1 MSSLSPHPTA
11 HDPVRNMP
19 EAIRRLGLAAMLD
32 VLDYLPDTVA
42 FVKDAQGRYL
52 YANRTLLERL
62 GRSSVAGLQ
71 ACEVFPASL
80 GAAYTQQD
88 AAVLASQSSTGLG
101 LTEHLELHL
110 YPGGKA
116 GWCLTTKRRLGEGD
130 APAGLLGLSRD
141 LHLPRHDSGP
151 GSGLAA
157 ATARIETEYAA
168 PLTVPE
174 LARSAGLSVTTFER
188 QIRRVYGLTPT
199 QLLTRTRIE
208 AATRLLAQTSL
219 SVAQIAVDCGYFD
232 HSAFARAFKGAVGLT
247 PSGYRAFARGEAVKR

>member
-1 MSSLSPHPTA
+1 M
-11 HDPVRNMP
+11 PVLPPLLPDAKRIRVLP
-19 EAIRRLGLAAMLD
+19 EAIRRLGLDSLLD

-62 GRSSVAGLQ
+62 NRPASAVLGLQ
-71 ACEVFPASL
+71 ASEVFPASL

-88 AAVLASQSSTGLG
+88 TAVLAGRT

-116 GWCLTTKRRLGEGD
+116 GWCLTTKRMLGEPH
-130 APAGLLGLSRD
+130 APVGLLGLSRD
-141 LHLPRHDSGP
+141 LHLPRSHASAL
-151 GSGLAA
+151 GLAA
-157 ATARIETEYAA
+157 ATAQIEAEYAA
-168 PLTVPE
+168 PLSVPE

-199 QLLTRTRIE
+199 QLLTRTRIQ
-208 AATRLLAQTSL
+208 AATALLSQTSL
-219 SVAQIAVDCGYFD
+219 SVAQIAVECGYFD

-247 PSGYRAFARGEAVKR
+247 PSGFRGFVRGSTGEAKR

>member
-1 MSSLSPHPTA
+1 MSPFPLHPISQNPLQ
-11 HDPVRNMP
+11 DLP
-19 EAIRRLGLAAMLD
+19 EAVQRLGLDALLE
-32 VLDYLPDTVA
+32 VLNYLPDTVA

-71 ACEVFPASL
+71 ASEVFPPTL
-80 GAAYTQQD
+80 GAAYTRQD
-88 AAVLASQSSTGLG
+88 AAVLAGKN

-110 YPGGKA
+110 YSGGAA
-116 GWCLTTKRRLGEGD
+116 GWCLTTKRRLGHGA

-141 LHLPRHDSGP
+141 LHLPRHDSGL

-157 ATARIETEYAA
+157 ATARIESEFAA
-168 PLTVPE
+168 PPTVPE
-174 LARSAGLSVTTFER
+174 LARSARLSVTTFER

-208 AATRLLAQTSL
+208 AATRLLAQTEL

-247 PSGYRAFARGEAVKR
+247 PSGYRAFAGGEALRR

>member
-1 MSSLSPHPTA
+1 MSPFPLHPISQN
-11 HDPVRNMP
+11 PLQNLP
-19 EAIRRLGLAAMLD
+19 EAVQRLGLDALLE
-32 VLDYLPDTVA
+32 VLNYLPDTVA

-71 ACEVFPASL
+71 ASEVFPPTL
-80 GAAYTQQD
+80 GAAYTRQD
-88 AAVLASQSSTGLG
+88 AAVLAGKN

-110 YPGGKA
+110 YSGGAA
-116 GWCLTTKRRLGEGD
+116 GWCLTTKRRLGQGA

-141 LHLPRHDSGP
+141 LHLPRQQNSA
-151 GSGLAA
+151 SNTTGLAA

-168 PLTVPE
+168 PPSVPE
-174 LARSAGLSVTTFER
+174 LARSARLSVTTFER

-208 AATRLLAQTSL
+208 AATRLLAQTEL

-247 PSGYRAFARGEAVKR
+247 PSGYRAFAGGEALRR

>member
-1 MSSLSPHPTA
+1 MSRLPARTA
-11 HDPVRNMP
+11 FHHLPESVRQ
-19 EAIRRLGLAAMLD
+19 LGLDALLD
-32 VLDYLPDTVA
+32 VLGYLPDTVA

-62 GRSSVAGLQ
+62 GRTSVIGLQ
-71 ACEVFPASL
+71 AREVFPASL

-88 AAVLASQSSTGLG
+88 AAVLAGEN

-110 YPGGKA
+110 YPGGRA
-116 GWCLTTKRRLGEGD
+116 GWCLTTKRRLGEAD
-130 APAGLLGLSRD
+130 SPAGLLGLSRD
-141 LHLPRHDSGP
+141 LHLPRQQH
-151 GSGLAA
+151 SGLAA

-174 LARSAGLSVTTFER
+174 LARSARLSVTTFER

-208 AATRLLAQTSL
+208 AATRLLAGTHL

-247 PSGYRAFARGEAVKR
+247 PSGYRVFARGKG

>member
-1 MSSLSPHPTA
+1 MSHFSLHSTPQN
-11 HDPVRNMP
+11 PVQDLP
-19 EAIRRLGLAAMLD
+19 EAIQRLGLDALLE
-32 VLDYLPDTVA
+32 VLNYLPDTVA

-52 YANRTLLERL
+52 HANRTLLERL
-62 GRSSVAGLQ
+62 GRSSVVGLR
-71 ACEVFPASL
+71 ASEVFPPSL
-80 GAAYTQQD
+80 GAAYTRQD
-88 AAVLASQSSTGLG
+88 AAVLAGRN

-110 YPGGKA
+110 YPGGAA
-116 GWCLTTKRRLGEGD
+116 GWCLTTKRRLGEEN

-141 LHLPRHDSGP
+141 LHLPHQQN
-151 GSGLAA
+151 SGLAA
-157 ATARIETEYAA
+157 ATARIEAEYAA

-247 PSGYRAFARGEAVKR
+247 PSGYRAFAGGETAKR

>member
-1 MSSLSPHPTA
+1 MSPPPRKEVKDL
-11 HDPVRNMP
+11 P
-19 EAIRRLGLAAMLD
+19 EAIRRLGLNALLD

-62 GRSSVAGLQ
+62 GRASVAGLQ
-71 ACEVFPASL
+71 ASEVFPASL
-80 GAAYTQQD
+80 GSAYSRQD
-88 AAVLASQSSTGLG
+88 AAVLAGQR

-110 YPGGKA
+110 YPGGAA
-116 GWCLTTKRRLGEGD
+116 GWCLTTKRLLGEPD

-141 LHLPRHDSGP
+141 LHLPRP
-151 GSGLAA
+151 QAFGLAA
-157 ATARIETEYAA
+157 AAARIESGYAA

-174 LARSAGLSVTTFER
+174 LARAARLSVTTFER

-208 AATRLLAQTSL
+208 AATRLLAGSHL

-247 PSGYRAFARGEAVKR
+247 PSGYRAYTRGEAAKR

>member
-1 MSSLSPHPTA
+1 MSPFPLHPIPQNPLQ
-11 HDPVRNMP
+11 DLP
-19 EAIRRLGLAAMLD
+19 EAVQRLGLDALLE
-32 VLDYLPDTVA
+32 VLNYLPDTVA

-71 ACEVFPASL
+71 ASEVFPPTL
-80 GAAYTQQD
+80 GAAYSRQD
-88 AAVLASQSSTGLG
+88 AAVLAGKN

-110 YPGGKA
+110 YSGGAA
-116 GWCLTTKRRLGEGD
+116 GWCLTTKRRLGQGV

-141 LHLPRHDSGP
+141 LHLPRQQNSATNTT
-151 GSGLAA
+151 GLAA
-157 ATARIETEYAA
+157 ATARIEAEYAA
-168 PLTVPE
+168 PPTVLE
-174 LARSAGLSVTTFER
+174 LARSARLSVTTFER

-208 AATRLLAQTSL
+208 AATRLLSQTEL

-247 PSGYRAFARGEAVKR
+247 PSGFRAFARGEALRR